1 MSTENN
7 NENLPS
13 PSAGREHKFVKKD
26 LGSVPGSVANAGAKE
41 VDKQKKEKV
50 GRFKKNIKNKYKEKE
65 TNIDKKLMEIYEN
78 EDGSMPDMVHFQKEK
93 RGKFWRSILV
103 LLFSCSFLVAV
114 AWAGFFIIQPK
125 SSFSEED
132 VVLSI
137 SGEEKINIGEDMR
150 YRIRYKN
157 NQNVKLN
164 NVVLQIRYPEG
175 FILTDASR
183 ATSNETKDEWLI
195 GDLAGQESGF
205 LDIYGKMYG
214 SVGEKQSFRIFL
226 NYKAENFSSEFQKV
240 NNLTLEVGNFPVD
253 LVVDGAKEVVLG
265 SEIELQVSLN
275 NPDKYSLE
283 NLAIEL
289 DGGSAFS
296 VKSSVPKSDQFVK
309 NRWNVAPDGENKF
322 SIKGVFNPDIG
333 SQTGEVTLRLVG
345 WKDKDRSS
353 DGFIYAQKVYAVNF
367 LQTEVMANLVINGT
381 SSSMSVQ
388 PGETLNGTVV
398 LKNAGTTP
406 LKNVTARVILDAPAN
421 DKNSIF
427 KWADINNPQDADIV
441 GEQLNVEKRRGIL
454 TWNKSKIIDLR
465 QVDPNEEITADFGLP
480 IKSSEDTDLTLYKG
494 TEIEAT
500 LEVRYELNGEN
511 KIISSAPI
519 KMTLNSDTDFEM
531 RDEVFFADG
540 KNTYV
545 IKWVVNNTFHEL
557 ENIKIQTDI
566 YGDITWLEDQ
576 LSVPAGNIDFNKE
589 TQKLTWTID
598 KMPVG
603 LDVLALQ
610 FAFTL
615 NSNNPTQTNLTSKT
629 TFEAKDTVTG
639 EQILKAGKE
648 IILNSAQ

>member
-7 NENLPS
+7 NENF
-13 PSAGREHKFVKKD
+13 EHKFVKKD
-26 LGSVPGSVANAGAKE
+26 LGAIPESVVNIGAKE
-41 VDKQKKEKV
+41 YIKEIEKSKKDKPIRIKKIIKS
-50 GRFKKNIKNKYKEKE
+50 KNTEKEKE
-65 TNIDKKLMEIYEN
+65 IDQKLMEIYEN
-78 EDGSMPDMVHFQKEK
+78 EDGSMPDMTHFQKEK
-93 RGKFWRSILV
+93 RGRFLRSIFV
-103 LLFSCSFLVAV
+103 LLFSCAFLVAV
-114 AWAGFFIIQPK
+114 AWAGFFVIQPK

-137 SGEEKINIGEDMR
+137 SGEEKVNIGEDMR

-164 NVVLQIRYPEG
+164 NVILQVRYPEG
-175 FILTDASR
+175 FILTDSSR
-183 ATSNETKDEWLI
+183 AASNEAKDEWLI
-195 GDLAGQESGF
+195 GDLAEQESGF
-205 LDIYGKMYG
+205 LDINGKMYG
-214 SVGEKQSFRIFL
+214 SVGENQSFRMFL

-240 NNLTLEVGNFPVD
+240 NNLTLEIGQFPVD
-253 LVVDGAKEVVLG
+253 LTVEGATEVVLG
-265 SEIELQVSLN
+265 SEIELNVSLN
-275 NPDKYSLE
+275 NPDKYRLE

-296 VKSSVPKSDQFVK
+296 IKSSNPKSDQFVK
-309 NRWNVAPDGENKF
+309 NRWNVDPEIDQKF
-322 SIKGVFNPDIG
+322 SIKGVFNPDLG
-333 SQTGEVTLRLVG
+333 MQTGDVTLRLIG
-345 WKDKDRSS
+345 WKDKDRSE
-353 DGFIYAQKVYAVNF
+353 DGFVYAEKVYLVNF
-367 LQTEVMANLVINGT
+367 LQTEVTANLVINGT
-381 SSSMSVQ
+381 SGNMSVQ

-406 LKNVTARVILDAPAN
+406 LKNVTARVILDAPAYE
-421 DKNSIF
+421 KNSIF
-427 KWADINNPQDADIV
+427 KWADIENPQDADIV

-465 QVDPNEEITADFGLP
+465 QVDSNEEITADFGLP
-480 IKSSEDTDLTLYKG
+480 IKSSEDADLTLYKG

-531 RDEVFFADG
+531 RDEVSFVDG

-545 IKWVVNNTFHEL
+545 IKWIVNNTFHEL

-566 YGDITWLEDQ
+566 YGDIAWLEDQ
-576 LSVPAGNIDFNKE
+576 LSVPAGSVDFNKE

-598 KMPVG
+598 KMPIG

-648 IILNSAQ
+648 IILNKAQ